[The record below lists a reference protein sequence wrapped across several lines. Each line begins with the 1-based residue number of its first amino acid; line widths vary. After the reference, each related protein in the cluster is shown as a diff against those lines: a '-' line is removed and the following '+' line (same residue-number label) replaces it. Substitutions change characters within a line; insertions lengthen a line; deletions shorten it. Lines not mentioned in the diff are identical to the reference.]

1 MISHP
6 DRFTIDLSKDE
17 EDLLREQMAM
27 PSVIDSEAND
37 DGKEATEQ
45 CASWEVDRMRT
56 VDHESGAALGAQVR
70 RHLAAQHLPPPAP
83 PGPLQ
88 RQIDRTA
95 AEREGSLQ
103 RLMSQLPPSVPQV
116 TPPPPVAVQD
126 GARVRETFRT
136 EMPQHGRQHPLQSQQ
151 PRQTHCYQHIPGACA
166 PFSGTQ
172 QPVAPSRVPQ
182 GGPSR
187 VPCGCMAH
195 VALPAPIVGVF
206 SGATGCWV
214 LEKGAQAPGM
224 CW

>member
-1 MISHP
+1 
-6 DRFTIDLSKDE
+6 
-17 EDLLREQMAM
+17 M
-27 PSVIDSEAND
+27 PSTIDSEAND

-45 CASWEVDRMRT
+45 RASWEVDRMRT

-70 RHLAAQHLPPPAP
+70 IHLAAQPPPPPAP

-136 EMPQHGRQHPLQSQQ
+136 EMPQHSRQHRS
-151 PRQTHCYQHIPGACA
+151 
-166 PFSGTQ
+166 
-172 QPVAPSRVPQ
+172 
-182 GGPSR
+182 
-187 VPCGCMAH
+187 
-195 VALPAPIVGVF
+195 
-206 SGATGCWV
+206 
-214 LEKGAQAPGM
+214 
-224 CW
+224 